1 MPLTRLTFVELC
13 AEAIAATRESV
24 TPGNQL
30 SGYLKFHKE
39 NKNYYIEDVLR
50 PGKWEIAPD
59 DPVQIH
65 DLIEHTGLGYCHEL
79 AQHLMV
85 ELAWRID
92 KAGGVAKISLVKSIK
107 ADHVYLEV
115 RIYLAKERT
124 MSMWE
129 VDAWDPRII
138 DISKRPDGT
147 VKNLEALAYG
157 YKVKLCHSLFSDVVD
172 YKKQFTFTDIPP
184 AKEGPPE
191 GSCTPKHQVL
201 EKHDHI
207 YSDYSLEEAKVDKK
221 VPLPGNLHYLQQM
234 SLWQKAPSAPQAPS
248 STQPKKMRL
257 A

>member
-1 MPLTRLTFVELC
+1 MRLTRLNFVELC
-13 AEAIAATRESV
+13 AEAITATREKV

-39 NKNYYIEDVLR
+39 IKNCYVDDVLR
-50 PGKWEIAPD
+50 PRKWKIAPD

-65 DLIEHTGLGYCHEL
+65 DLIEHTGLGYCHEM
-79 AQHLMV
+79 AQHLLV

-92 KAGGVAKISLVKSIK
+92 QAGGVAKISLVKSMK
-107 ADHVYLEV
+107 ADHAYLEV

-124 MSMWE
+124 LSMWE

-147 VKNLEALAYG
+147 VKNKEALEYG
-157 YKVKLCHSLFSDVVD
+157 YLVKLGRSYYSDSID
-172 YKKQFTFTDIPP
+172 YRKKFTFTETPP
-184 AKEGPPE
+184 AKEGQPE

-201 EKHDHI
+201 EKHPYF
-207 YSDYSLEEAKVDKK
+207 YSDYSLKEAIEDKK
-221 VPLPGNLHYLQQM
+221 LPLPGKIHFLQQI
-234 SLWQKAPSAPQAPS
+234 SFWQKTSPEQPQS
-248 STQPKKMRL
+248 STTQPKKMRL